1 MPNDKKKK
9 DKKPDD
15 DDFPFPFKIDDFT
28 FDGFDID
35 EFMEQFLPFMKGSSF
50 GRMIDNMIK
59 ELMKNLQRNLDADT
73 SLEDLLRNQF
83 VYGFQIGFDPDGKP
97 SFRQFGN
104 VKPKGTGHIETYDVR
119 EPLIDIFKEKDKV
132 RVIAEVPGISKGDI
146 KLTGSESRLSIKAHS
161 KDRKYE
167 KKIDLPVPVKIETA
181 KAKYNNGVLEVVI
194 QRKEKEKDEGV
205 SIDIQ

>member
-1 MPNDKKKK
+1 MVDDKKKK
-9 DKKPDD
+9 KKNFDD
-15 DDFPFPFKIDDFT
+15 DSFPFDFNFDDFNL
-28 FDGFDID
+28 D
-35 EFMEQFLPFMKGSSF
+35 EFMEKFVPFMSGTSF
-50 GRMIDNMIK
+50 GRMIDEMVK
-59 ELMKNLQRNLDADT
+59 ELLKSMKEGLNSSDGFK
-73 SLEDLLRNQF
+73 DLINNPF

-104 VKPKGTGHIETYDVR
+104 IKPKGSGHVETYDVR

-146 KLTGSESRLSIKAHS
+146 KLTGSETRLNIKAYS

-167 KKIDLPVPVKIETA
+167 KKIDLPVPVKINTA

-194 QRKEKEKDEGV
+194 KRKEEEKEDEGI